1 VTPRVSRFSFPQV
14 RRLERRLCI
23 SISRVIPMAGLR
35 TRKAKAF
42 WPLLLLLVFAD
53 CTTKR
58 LAEEHLVPEHVP
70 HPVVGDIVRFTL
82 AYNRGAAFNVSL
94 GEYSR
99 VGFTAIAAGVLI
111 ALASVYRTTS
121 AHDRVQAVAL
131 ALVAGGAIGNA
142 LDRIRAPGGT
152 YRGVVDFIDIG
163 VGGWRFWTFNLA
175 DMGVTFGA
183 ILLAVLLWRRG
194 GDHSPSPAAPG
205 SPADA

>member
-1 VTPRVSRFSFPQV
+1 M
-14 RRLERRLCI
+14 LGKL
-23 SISRVIPMAGLR
+23 
-35 TRKAKAF
+35 TRKTKAF

-53 CTTKR
+53 CSTKR
-58 LAEEHLVPEHVP
+58 LAEEHLMPEHVP
-70 HPVVGDIVRFTL
+70 HPVVGDVLQFTL

-94 GEYSR
+94 GKYSR
-99 VGFTAIAAGVLI
+99 VGFTVIAAGVLI

-121 AHDRVQAVAL
+121 AHDRMQATAL

-142 LDRIRAPGGT
+142 LDRLRSPGGS

-163 VGGWRFWTFNLA
+163 VGGWRFWTFNIA

-194 GDHSPSPAAPG
+194 SEHQARPGAPSSA
-205 SPADA
+205 

>member
-1 VTPRVSRFSFPQV
+1 
-14 RRLERRLCI
+14 
-23 SISRVIPMAGLR
+23 MASHL

-70 HPVVGDIVRFTL
+70 HPVIGDIVRFTL

-94 GEYSR
+94 GDYSR

-111 ALASVYRTTS
+111 ALASVYRTTG
-121 AHDRVQAVAL
+121 AHDRMQAVAL

-142 LDRIRAPGGT
+142 LDRLRSPGGT

-183 ILLAVLLWRRG
+183 ILLALLLWRRG
-194 GDHSPSPAAPG
+194 GDHTPSRASPNASV
-205 SPADA
+205 DA